1 MIRGVKW
8 SARVSTL
15 HRSRVGRYECSSAG
29 SPAHPNS
36 EPSGI
41 NISCRGKWN
50 SPWTVPPDAADGR
63 WGAISPMRIMA
74 EFSLPARNLKFNA
87 STMVRFISEIL
98 LDIAT
103 MTGSRNNLDSSF
115 KDQDPFFFLPFPY
128 EFLFDSLFSPYLTQC
143 RGYLVRKP

>member
-1 MIRGVKW
+1 MERE
-8 SARVSTL
+8 SLDSL

-63 WGAISPMRIMA
+63 WGAISPMRILA
-74 EFSLPARNLKFNA
+74 ECSLPARNLKFNA

-103 MTGSRNNLDSSF
+103 ISGSRNHLESSS
-115 KDQDPFFFLPFPY
+115 KTRIPFFLSFI
-128 EFLFDSLFSPYLTQC
+128 SL
-143 RGYLVRKP
+143 